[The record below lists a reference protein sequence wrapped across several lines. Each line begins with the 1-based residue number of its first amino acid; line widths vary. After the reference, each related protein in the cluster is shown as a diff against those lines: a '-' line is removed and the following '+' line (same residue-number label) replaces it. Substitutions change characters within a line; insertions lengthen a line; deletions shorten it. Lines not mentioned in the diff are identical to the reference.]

1 MCRLC
6 DEGFDQI
13 HVLRQH
19 SVCHA
24 DPVTGTY
31 ACPWCHK
38 TFDMYGTA
46 RRHARAFH
54 SQTHSC
60 PDCGKTFPRPDKLKL
75 HRLRHSTHREFMCEN
90 CGRQFKR
97 KVGSALRF
105 FTRSRFATFRES
117 PGKCGNIREFRS
129 GGGDVS
135 ARSAQRSVFSHAR
148 GSPFFGN
155 FWETWKCRGIPQ
167 RSGKCQSKVGLRLPV
182 FGSVT
187 ITTESSTDG
196 ATTMSRVNFSGHVG
210 HATIFSR
217 MCTTACCL
225 VVELG

>member
-129 GGGDVS
+129 GRGDVS
-135 ARSAQRSVFSHAR
+135 ARSAHRSVFFTRSRFAIFR
-148 GSPFFGN
+148 EFLGN
-155 FWETWKCRGIPQ
+155 LEMSGNSAEVGEMPEQGRPETTCFRQCDNYNRK
-167 RSGKCQSKVGLRLPV
+167 
-182 FGSVT
+182 
-187 ITTESSTDG
+187 
-196 ATTMSRVNFSGHVG
+196 
-210 HATIFSR
+210 
-217 MCTTACCL
+217 
-225 VVELG
+225 